1 MMKLVYGVVA
11 TLGTV
16 SVLGGITQ
24 AVQAQPAL
32 NRSPQL
38 IAQVNTLNG
47 SPLPAGGGIS
57 SGSFTYPG
65 GGSFYRGNLNSEGN
79 GNYQGSLYP
88 QRGGISQGTFY
99 YPNSGGNFHGLFY
112 NPGSGKIIQG
122 NFYNPGSGSINQGT
136 AYAPLQGNPYYYPTP
151 SDVYPGYYGY
161 DPRLRCYN
169 QADLHDWGV
178 GCFSQRD
185 YKQAIEYYTQA
196 IKKNPKLIN
205 AYNRRA
211 LARFILGDKP
221 GTIADLRKAAS
232 LYLDRG
238 DKGAYQQTLETIREV
253 QADKQ
258 IGSTTSTNR

>member
-1 MMKLVYGVVA
+1 MKLVYRAIA

-16 SVLGGITQ
+16 SILSGITQ
-24 AVQAQPAL
+24 AVQAQPPP

-57 SGSFTYPG
+57 SGRFTYPG
-65 GGSFYRGNLNSEGN
+65 GGSFYRGNLNNEGN
-79 GNYQGSLYP
+79 GNYQGSFYYP
-88 QRGGISQGTFY
+88 ERGRIYQGTFY

-136 AYAPLQGNPYYYPTP
+136 VYAPLQGNPYYYPTP
-151 SDVYPGYYGY
+151 SNVYQGYYGY
-161 DPRLRCYN
+161 SPSFSCYN

-178 GCFSQRD
+178 GCFSQGD
-185 YKQAIEYYTQA
+185 YKRAIEFYTQA
-196 IKKNPKLIN
+196 IKKNPKLVN

-211 LARFILGDKP
+211 LARFILGDKQ

-232 LYLDRG
+232 LYLARG
-238 DKGAYQQTLETIREV
+238 DQGSYQQTLETIREV
-253 QADKQ
+253 QVGQ
-258 IGSTTSTNR
+258 TSGTNR